1 MTANIA
7 RILDRDIAGVRVQL
21 DWRGRPVLQIQRRR
35 VSVVL
40 PFSAEHPADNGE
52 WRDAR
57 RKDAIEVAQYLA
69 DLQGSQKQGD
79 GRGK

>member
-1 MTANIA
+1 MTADII
-7 RILDRDIAGVRVQL
+7 RTLEKDIAGVRVQL

-35 VSVVL
+35 VTVVL
-40 PFSAEHPADNGE
+40 PFSAEHPADNSE

-69 DLQGSQKQGD
+69 ALQDKQD
-79 GRGK
+79 PVESK